1 MYRFEWYQRLWER
14 RFEILSEARRMGEEG
29 RKRMIRMFSWD
40 VMAERTVEIYERV
53 LQSKG

>member
-53 LQSKG
+53 LQSKS